1 MREHKIVIMGS
12 MGSGK
17 TTAIRAVSDSAV
29 VSTDVRN
36 TDLESS
42 AKLTTTVAMDYG
54 DISLPN
60 GDRLRLYG
68 TPGQDRFEFIW
79 PIVSFGATGAILL
92 VDATATEPLRM
103 FKGFLE
109 VLRRDNPDLPV
120 VAGVTKLDQ
129 TTTLQIDNLYDQA
142 EQLGFS
148 LPVVPVDARDKS
160 AVLNLLDILMSEIDA
175 LSLLAGMEA

>member
-17 TTAIRAVSDSAV
+17 TTAIRAVSDIAM

-54 DISLPN
+54 DISLPG

-79 PIVSFGATGAILL
+79 PIVSFGAKGAILL
-92 VDATATEPLRM
+92 VDAAAAEPLRL
-103 FKGFLE
+103 FKDFLQ

-129 TTTLQIDNLYDQA
+129 GTALSIASLHDEA
-142 EQLGFS
+142 ERLGFWI
-148 LPVVPVDARDKS
+148 PVVPVDAREKAS
-160 AVLNLLDILMSEIDA
+160 VLNLLDILMSEIDA
-175 LSLLAGMEA
+175 VSLLAGMEV